1 MLTEN
6 VHTQN
11 DKMVVNMMVQ
21 LHAPSMQVLV
31 KQSQLCRN
39 FWVAGHKAG
48 SGSVCVRI
56 VKVMEV
62 QWPESSHSAYILD
75 GWFAGATSLKH
86 KVIPMKINVRR
97 CSLL

>member
-48 SGSVCVRI
+48 SESVHVCLYS
-56 VKVMEV
+56 
-62 QWPESSHSAYILD
+62 QSH
-75 GWFAGATSLKH
+75 GGAVAREFT
-86 KVIPMKINVRR
+86 
-97 CSLL
+97 